1 MVTGDRTGIDVDNEE
16 GSVRS
21 VGNSKLCVTPTKMP
35 LTRLGEVFKT
45 AVGGYVEYINCT
57 LCRPLLVKYW

>member
-1 MVTGDRTGIDVDNEE
+1 MRPVLVVTGHRTGDAIDNEE

-35 LTRLGEVFKT
+35 LTR
-45 AVGGYVEYINCT
+45 
-57 LCRPLLVKYW
+57 